1 MAHARQRLPMKGSP
15 HVNKLVKTIVG
26 AAAVLALTATSASA
40 RTCILFFCWGPPG
53 GGGGSGGGGGGG
65 GGTRPPSTPEI
76 DVTQGIA
83 AVAILACVILILREA
98 YLRQRQA

>member
-1 MAHARQRLPMKGSP
+1 LK
-15 HVNKLVKTIVG
+15 KLIKTITG

-40 RTCILFFCWGPPG
+40 RTCILWFCWGPPSG
-53 GGGGSGGGGGGG
+53 GGGNGGGGNGGGGGGG
-65 GGTRPPSTPEI
+65 GNGGPPSTPEI